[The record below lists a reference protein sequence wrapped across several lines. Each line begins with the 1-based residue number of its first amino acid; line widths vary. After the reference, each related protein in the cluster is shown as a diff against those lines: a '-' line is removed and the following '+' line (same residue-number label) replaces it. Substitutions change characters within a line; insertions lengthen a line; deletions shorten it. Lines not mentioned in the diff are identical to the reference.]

1 MKIISEEWEDAE
13 DFGNRN
19 VHISGRSGGD
29 ASSAPG
35 KSLAS
40 VEIRRANTSA
50 TELCYLDGG
59 VANGGGGSAVP
70 VTVRKK
76 KNKSSR
82 TITLGGGG
90 DCRSSS
96 NDKRRFDYDVHAL
109 PLARLPKDYAC
120 VIVFEI
126 PWY

>member
-19 VHISGRSGGD
+19 VHISGGD
-29 ASSAPG
+29 ASSAPV

-50 TELCYLDGG
+50 TELCYFNGDVANDGG
-59 VANGGGGSAVP
+59 AGSSVP
-70 VTVRKK
+70 VTLRKK
-76 KNKSSR
+76 KKASR
-82 TITLGGGG
+82 ADTLGGVG
-90 DCRSSS
+90 DGRSSS
-96 NDKRRFDYDVHAL
+96 NDKRRFDYDVHAQ

-120 VIVFEI
+120 VVVFKI